1 VKSADEAAE
10 LRELVARVSRQVAR
24 RTGKPR
30 PELAEIVAAEVTAA
44 LASSPRLGAGSSSS
58 PAGAAPPAGRAASLS
73 VRAELCAS
81 CLEQERRKSGR
92 RAVVTTTGK
101 NRKGMVAKIA
111 QGIADSGGDILDIS
125 QTLVADYFT
134 MIIVVDVTS
143 LDVPFTEFK
152 ARITETVRALG
163 AECLV
168 MHEDVVTA
176 LQRI

>member
-1 VKSADEAAE
+1 
-10 LRELVARVSRQVAR
+10 
-24 RTGKPR
+24 
-30 PELAEIVAAEVTAA
+30 
-44 LASSPRLGAGSSSS
+44 LASSSSSS
-58 PAGAAPPAGRAASLS
+58 SSSSGAAARGDSPT

-81 CLEQERRKSGR
+81 CLEEQRRKSGR

-101 NRKGMVAKIA
+101 NRKGIVAKIA
-111 QGIADSGGDILDIS
+111 QGIADAGGDILDIS

-134 MIIVVDVTS
+134 MIIVIDMSS
-143 LDVPFTEFK
+143 LEIPFTEFK
-152 ARITETVRALG
+152 ARLTKTVGSLG